1 VLAYAA
7 GVSLK
12 HALLG
17 ILQAQP
23 MNGYRLA
30 RFFAGAQSWVW
41 SAPQSQ
47 VYGVL
52 RALSD
57 EGLIVGEEQAGA
69 AGPRTTVYSLTD
81 AGRHELREWIATPHP
96 APPLRD
102 AFALQA
108 LLFDLVDPDA
118 AVPAVRAYLAEQER
132 LAMQWAEHRDAL
144 LRLDTPLLRARLET
158 RDAAEHDRIA
168 RLKASVFDGQLE
180 VARARATW
188 ARRTLDLLAEHTPA
202 PRVT

>member
-1 VLAYAA
+1 M
-7 GVSLK
+7 SLK

-17 ILQAQP
+17 ILHAQP

-52 RALSD
+52 RTLSD

-69 AGPRTTVYSLTD
+69 AGPRTTVYSLT
-81 AGRHELREWIATPHP
+81 ATGQHELREWIATPHP

-102 AFALQA
+102 PFALQA
-108 LLFDLVDPDA
+108 LLFDLVDPDE
-118 AVPAVRAYLAEQER
+118 AVPAVRAYLADQER
-132 LAMQWAEHRDAL
+132 LVTEWTEHRDAL
-144 LRLDTPLLRARLET
+144 LRMDTPLLRARLET
-158 RDAAEHDRIA
+158 RDAAEHERIA
-168 RLKASVFDGQLE
+168 RLKANVFDGQLE
-180 VARARATW
+180 VARARAAW
-188 ARRTLDLLAEHTPA
+188 ARRTLELLAERAPA
-202 PRVT
+202 RPST